1 MKASGMETTLDVSI
15 IMPTFN
21 RPHLLRRALQGVLLN
36 HAPFAVEVIV
46 VDDGSPDAGA
56 VEAVVREADPSGST
70 IRLVRQKN
78 AGPGA
83 ARNAGAAAS
92 TADLLCFID
101 DDCVLTPGC
110 LSTLVSVH
118 RDAARGERLVVMGQ
132 AVWNPEHRVNPLMEV
147 AVRGAQFDYD
157 SIVDPEQVLFTRFY
171 TACAAIERNAFLQE
185 NGFDT
190 TLPPFYED
198 TEFAW
203 RWVQGGGRIA
213 YRADAVVLH
222 DHHLELRPFLERQR
236 RAGRAAVEVVARHPE
251 LFEALGLDG
260 IADVGAR
267 EQFYVALMRYAWII
281 GVEEGLGA
289 PTRPDDLPGE
299 HLRSVVD
306 EWLPAWAITAAS
318 ERRAWQARAEAMAAA
333 VADRDARLAE
343 VVQAKDARIAALEV
357 ELGRLHRFPP
367 VQMARAIAGWFRRA
381 R

>member
-1 MKASGMETTLDVSI
+1 MTRPEISI
-15 IMPTFN
+15 VIPTFD
-21 RPHLLRRALQGVLLN
+21 RPERLRRALEGTLRHHDGV
-36 HAPFAVEVIV
+36 AIEVVV
-46 VDDGSPDAGA
+46 VDDGSADEEGVAAA
-56 VEAVVREADPSGST
+56 VASVASGSL
-70 IRLVRQKN
+70 IPVALVRQAN
-78 AGPGA
+78 QGPTA
-83 ARNAGAAAS
+83 ARNAGATAAVGPVV
-92 TADLLCFID
+92 LFLD
-101 DDCVLTPGC
+101 DDCVPNPGC
-110 LSTLVSVH
+110 IGIH
-118 RDAARGERLVVMGQ
+118 RDVHATAAKLGERL
-132 AVWNPEHRVNPLMEV
+132 AVLGHARWNPDLPVTPLMHV
-147 AVRGAQFDYD
+147 AMRGAQFDYD
-157 SIVDPEQVLFTRFY
+157 GIADPNDVPFTRFY
-171 TACAAIERNAFLQE
+171 TACASVPRDQFLAMG
-185 NGFDT
+185 GFDT
-190 TLPPFYED
+190 TLPRYAAGED

-306 EWLPAWAITAAS
+306 EWLPAWAVTAAS